1 MSNFNDRYKLIKDK
15 NNIPNLDNWEKR
27 FLYSDASLL
36 QMDIEEDI
44 IKSNNNENNNKELLN
59 ELTNIIENMQLNFV
73 QRDEYW
79 LLSKIDEIIRLV
91 GALSCLLTFG
101 SLFAIPTILLKPID
115 VFLTDKNILSPSH
128 QISIFAKQFT
138 AYFCLVLSG
147 INVVIEGKEHYS
159 VLGEICHLLCFSHS
173 STLDA
178 FVLAQAFPV
187 RSITMSKVELFLIPF
202 FSWLLIA
209 FDGVPIKRKNRDEAI
224 RALTL
229 AAESKHDRDCISLA
243 PEGTRSTSGLLT
255 KFKKGPF
262 YLWEQLG
269 KVDIIPI
276 VSMGCYELYP
286 PNHIMT
292 KPGKVYVRYLKPI
305 KGSEATDKDHMAAL
319 VRRAMLESFKDLP
332 NDISIEL
339 TWLQR
344 IVNIIAL
351 IAMFSF
357 DYFLAKLI
365 IKETLMMKYGFTT
378 NEIIIYGILLTAL
391 VTILLYFYV
400 VEVVHWGK
408 KTKNIKKD

>member
-1 MSNFNDRYKLIKDK
+1 MSANFNERFILIKDK
-15 NNIPNLDNWEKR
+15 NNNPNIDNCAKR
-27 FLYSDASLL
+27 YLYSDASLL

-44 IKSNNNENNNKELLN
+44 IKSNNNENNKELLN
-59 ELTNIIENMQLNFV
+59 HLTNLIDNMNLDFV
-73 QRDEYW
+73 KRDEYW
-79 LLSKIDEIIRLV
+79 LISKIDEIIRLS
-91 GALSCLLTFG
+91 GAISCLFTFG
-101 SLFAIPTILLKPID
+101 ILFAIPTILFKPID
-115 VFLTDKNILSPSH
+115 IFLVDKNILSPSH
-128 QISIFAKQFT
+128 QISIFAKQFI

-147 INVVIEGKEHYS
+147 INVIIEGKEHYS
-159 VLGEICHLLCFSHS
+159 GLGYLCHMLCFSHT

-229 AAESKHDRDCISLA
+229 AAESKNDRDCISLA

-262 YLWEQLG
+262 YLWEQLD
-269 KVDIIPI
+269 KVDIVPI

-292 KPGKVYVRYLKPI
+292 KPGKIYVRFLKPI
-305 KGSEATDKDHMAAL
+305 KGSEAKDKDHMSAL

-332 NDISIEL
+332 NDVASEL

-344 IVNIIAL
+344 MGNIIAL
-351 IAMFSF
+351 ISMFSF
-357 DYFLAKLI
+357 DYILIKLI
-365 IKETLMMKYGFTT
+365 IEDTLMMKFGFSS
-378 NEIIIYGILLTAL
+378 NEIILYGIILTAFI
-391 VTILLYFYV
+391 TILLYFYV

-408 KTKNIKKD
+408 TKKNIKKD